1 MQVET
6 SPELLQAD
14 EIRRWRRE
22 QLTRSGF
29 EPWLAGELAGDARLD
44 LHALI
49 ELVERGCPAPRAPG
63 SSVAGLDEESRAW
76 LRDLRESGAV
86 YDDAVARLHALLLRA
101 ARFEVARR
109 RPGLPH
115 LRGGDLDDISLEA
128 ADDALVSVLRRLDDF
143 RGLSR
148 FTTWAYKFALLEA
161 AVKLRQLAWQS
172 RELPTE

>member
-49 ELVERGCPAPRAPG
+49 ELVERGCPPALAARILAPLDDPPRA
-63 SSVAGLDEESRAW
+63 
-76 LRDLRESGAV
+76 
-86 YDDAVARLHALLLRA
+86 
-101 ARFEVARR
+101 
-109 RPGLPH
+109 
-115 LRGGDLDDISLEA
+115 
-128 ADDALVSVLRRLDDF
+128 
-143 RGLSR
+143 
-148 FTTWAYKFALLEA
+148 
-161 AVKLRQLAWQS
+161 
-172 RELPTE
+172 